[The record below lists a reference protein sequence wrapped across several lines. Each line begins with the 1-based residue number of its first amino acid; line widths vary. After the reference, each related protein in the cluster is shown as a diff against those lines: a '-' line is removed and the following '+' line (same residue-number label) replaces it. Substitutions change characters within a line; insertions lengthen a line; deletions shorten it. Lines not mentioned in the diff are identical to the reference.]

1 MAGTDRAF
9 RALARA
15 EPQSVLA
22 LLRAAL
28 PDFMAAVSPVGVLGP
43 DAVEDPKLD
52 LPPPIEADLVAR
64 AGDDRVL
71 HVEGQGYDDRAFE
84 RRVFNYHLALV
95 LRHPDRQVTTVA
107 LWLVPPPLER
117 RLGRMELSG
126 VTIEVQTIVLR
137 ELPASRLLSDPHAVC
152 FAAGADPEQRSSAE
166 LCAQV
171 ARALR
176 DQGATWQRL
185 AVSAAVAAAAGRY
198 DAMIEA
204 MHEVG
209 IEPPVIEDLVRF
221 GREQGLREGQEIGL
235 REGQEI
241 GLREGQEQGLRQ
253 GRIATMRESLLE
265 LLALRGL
272 SPSAA
277 QAARIEAESELER
290 LREWFRR
297 AARAD
302 SVRDVLAD

>member
-1 MAGTDRAF
+1 
-9 RALARA
+9 
-15 EPQSVLA
+15 
-22 LLRAAL
+22 
-28 PDFMAAVSPVGVLGP
+28 
-43 DAVEDPKLD
+43 
-52 LPPPIEADLVAR
+52 
-64 AGDDRVL
+64 
-71 HVEGQGYDDRAFE
+71 
-84 RRVFNYHLALV
+84 
-95 LRHPDRQVTTVA
+95 
-107 LWLVPPPLER
+107 
-117 RLGRMELSG
+117 
-126 VTIEVQTIVLR
+126 
-137 ELPASRLLSDPHAVC
+137 
-152 FAAGADPEQRSSAE
+152 
-166 LCAQV
+166 
-171 ARALR
+171 
-176 DQGATWQRL
+176 
-185 AVSAAVAAAAGRY
+185 VSAVVAAAAGRY

-221 GREQGLREGQEIGL
+221 GREQGLREGQEIGLREGQEIGL